1 MEQEK
6 KSTAGHV
13 LFEPVK
19 ASPGVEIYPS
29 LRME

>member
-1 MEQEK
+1 MEQKK

-19 ASPGVEIYPS
+19 ASAGVEIYPQ